1 MPVTLHRSRRLAGI
15 LALLWLAA
23 TPAMASDSDKD
34 SGGLATLDW
43 TLAETLMALEAPPRA
58 VAQVDAYH
66 DWVGQPRLADRV
78 IDLGLRSQPNLELLA
93 QLGPSHILISSMFT
107 HLAPRLSQVGD
118 VDTFSLYTLEDKTW
132 DEAVALTHALGKV
145 TGRPAAAD
153 SLVEETAAHIE
164 SLRQGLSQDLPALL
178 IIQFMDE
185 RHVRVFGEHS
195 LYQAVLERLEL
206 ENAWQEQTNA
216 WGFSLVGLE
225 HLITLDAQLVVIEPY
240 PTGVEMKLRHSALWQ
255 HLSSVRDDT
264 LITLPAVW
272 SFGALPSASRFAELL
287 AAALA
292 AAPEA

>member
-1 MPVTLHRSRRLAGI
+1 MPLLPYQAPRLTTL
-15 LALLWLAA
+15 LALLWLAT
-23 TPAMASDSDKD
+23 TPAMASD

-43 TLAETLMALEAPPRA
+43 TLAETLMALETPPRG
-58 VAQVDAYH
+58 VAQVGAYH
-66 DWVGQPRLADRV
+66 DWVGQPRLTDRV

-93 QLGPSHILISSMFT
+93 QLDPSHILISSMFT

-118 VDTFSLYTLEDKTW
+118 VDTFSLYTREHGSW
-132 DEAVALTHALGKV
+132 DEAVALTHALGEV
-145 TGRPAAAD
+145 TGRPAAAE

-164 SLRQGLSQDLPALL
+164 SLRQGLPQGIPPLL
-178 IIQFMDE
+178 IIQFMDD

-225 HLITLDAQLVVIEPY
+225 RLITLDAQLVVIEPY
-240 PTGVEMKLRHSALWQ
+240 PTGVEKKLRRSALWQ
-255 HLSSVRDDT
+255 HQSSVRDDT

-292 AAPEA
+292 AVPET

>member
-1 MPVTLHRSRRLAGI
+1 MLVLPYQAPRLTAL
-15 LALLWLAA
+15 LALLWLAT
-23 TPAMASDSDKD
+23 TPAMASD

-43 TLAETLMALEAPPRA
+43 TLAETLMALEAPPRG
-58 VAQVDAYH
+58 VAQVGAYH

-93 QLGPSHILISSMFT
+93 QLDPSHILISSMFT

-118 VDTFSLYTLEDKTW
+118 VDTFSLYTGEHEAW
-132 DEAVALTHALGKV
+132 DGAVALTHALGEV
-145 TGRPAAAD
+145 TGRPAAAE

-164 SLRQGLSQDLPALL
+164 SLRQGLPQGIPPLL
-178 IIQFMDE
+178 IIQFMDD

-225 HLITLDAQLVVIEPY
+225 RLITLDAQLVVIEPY
-240 PTGVEMKLRHSALWQ
+240 PTGVEKNLRHSALWQ
-255 HLSSVRDDT
+255 HQSSVRDDT
-264 LITLPAVW
+264 LITLPAAW